1 MGAKLYR
8 VDGTIKKIEPQNGNT
23 FSLEEMQNFVDG
35 YIEVVNMGTKKFMI
49 VNEEGKISG
58 LPVNF
63 MATELH
69 KKQKGYHE
77 LIVGDVIICDKSYI
91 K

>member
-1 MGAKLYR
+1 MGAKLYK
-8 VDGTIKKIEPQNGNT
+8 VDGSIKEVRPRNGKT
-23 FSLEEMQNFVDG
+23 FQLEEMQRFVGG
-35 YIEVVNMGTKKFMI
+35 YIEVINMGVKKFMI
-49 VNEEGKISG
+49 VNAEGKISG

-63 MATELH
+63 VATELY

-77 LIVGDVIICDKSYI
+77 LFVGNVIICDKSYV